1 MTAANVLHYPDD
13 GALVMGQSLERLYR
27 ARIDHH
33 NHTLTAVR
41 YQSLPPPVEGAEKER
56 KKAVEWDARYGEQH
70 THQSNAV
77 LLSACGSPG
86 TTRVRSTGIP
96 ATVVTPV

>member
-1 MTAANVLHYPDD
+1 
-13 GALVMGQSLERLYR
+13 MGQSLERLHR

-41 YQSLPPPVEGAEKER
+41 YQSLPPPVEKRE
-56 KKAVEWDARYGEQH
+56 KAVDWDARYGDQH
-70 THQSNAV
+70 THQSNAF

-96 ATVVTPV
+96 ATVATPV